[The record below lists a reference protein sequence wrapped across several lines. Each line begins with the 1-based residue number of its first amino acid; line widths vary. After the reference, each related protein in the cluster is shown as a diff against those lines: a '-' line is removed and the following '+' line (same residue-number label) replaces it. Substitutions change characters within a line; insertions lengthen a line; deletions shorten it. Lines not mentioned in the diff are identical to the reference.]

1 MPHAQAAAAR
11 LCTLLLLLLGASL
24 TAANSEESGS
34 NSISDEAEVELKWDE
49 LGPVEDRHYG
59 LNILDSRGEVI
70 LSDPTD
76 QVLRA
81 VVKSGDP
88 HYPLDLHKLKAI
100 TRRLREDGDKVQ
112 ETDQPMDGLDKKKQ
126 SDGRDE
132 PVLSRLVKWI
142 WE

>member
-49 LGPVEDRHYG
+49 LGPVEERHYG

-76 QVLRA
+76 RVLRA
-81 VVKSGDP
+81 VVQSGDP

-100 TRRLREDGDKVQ
+100 TRRLREDGDQVQ
-112 ETDQPMDGLDKKKQ
+112 ETDQPMDGVDKKKQ